1 MSKSIDRTPTL
12 EECLT
17 LWKQKEDLTTDI
29 EHLKTERVGL
39 QASVD
44 YLRHAEHKMR
54 GSIAQLCYDMSN
66 ILDIAG
72 KLADTG
78 KTDTWHNLPKP

>member
-1 MSKSIDRTPTL
+1 MSKQIDRIPTP

-17 LWKQKEDLTTDI
+17 LWKKKEELTTNIEDLKL
-29 EHLKTERVGL
+29 EQVGL
-39 QASVD
+39 SASVD
-44 YLRHAEHKMR
+44 YLRYAEHKLR
-54 GSIAQLCYDMSN
+54 VSIANLCYDMSN
-66 ILDIAG
+66 IFEIAG